1 MQKLSI
7 IWYSFVI
14 PVIILQ
20 EDESVVNDLGY
31 DGDLLKE
38 HEISEASHIISPG
51 DQSNPSIPKGSK
63 KITIDWL
70 WDSIKLQK
78 QLPTKMYKP
87 D

>member
-1 MQKLSI
+1 MMHL
-7 IWYSFVI
+7 
-14 PVIILQ
+14 
-20 EDESVVNDLGY
+20 EDNIY

-38 HEISEASHIISPG
+38 HEISGASHVISPSG
-51 DQSNPSIPKGSK
+51 QSNPSIPKGTK